1 MKNNVILIG
10 MPGAGKSTV
19 GVVLAKLLNYKFVDS
34 DIVIQQKMKKKLNEL
49 ILEQGAEYFKKI
61 ENKINSGLNIKKCVV
76 ATGGS
81 VVFGKDAME
90 HFKKI
95 GTVVYLKASLDSLE
109 KRLGDLD
116 KRGVVHKP
124 AETLLD
130 IFNERSP
137 LYEKYADIIID
148 ENDSEISKI
157 AMKIETAI
165 FLGIT

>member
-1 MKNNVILIG
+1 MIISFMKNNVILIG

-49 ILEQGAEYFKKI
+49 ILEHGAEYFKKI
-61 ENKINSGLNIKKCVV
+61 ENKINSSLNIKKCVV

-81 VVFGKDAME
+81 VV
-90 HFKKI
+90 FKKI

-124 AETLLD
+124 GETLLD

-165 FLGIT
+165 F